1 MIEPPKVLKVL
12 NALYIVASYIR
23 HKTARMEILQFLY
36 LKKDENLL
44 CILGSFCWHISMVTS
59 RVV

>member
-12 NALYIVASYIR
+12 KLYIVASYIR

-36 LKKDENLL
+36 LKEDENPLW
-44 CILGSFCWHISMVTS
+44 IGSFCWHISMVTS
-59 RVV
+59 RVVY